1 MAPSLQ
7 DAIDESWYLDMGASA
22 RAANNSDTL
31 SNLRPYNG
39 NDRLYM
45 GDNWTL
51 IIKYTGTHEIQTP
64 SRNLNLKTVLLLP
77 SLGRSLIVVSR
88 FTEDDNCSMKFCM
101 IKDYASQT
109 TLANETRKGG
119 LHSLDSKKC
128 CFHLYSRGNYYLT
141 ASTPWRFII
150 FNYA

>member
-7 DAIDESWYLDMGASA
+7 DAIDESWYLDTGASA

-45 GDNWTL
+45 GANWTL
-51 IIKYTGTHEIQTP
+51 IITYTGTHEIQTP
-64 SRNLNLKTVLLLP
+64 SRNLSLKTVLLLP

-101 IKDYASQT
+101 IKD
-109 TLANETRKGG
+109 
-119 LHSLDSKKC
+119 
-128 CFHLYSRGNYYLT
+128 
-141 ASTPWRFII
+141 
-150 FNYA
+150 